1 MLTVLALL
9 LVGGGLAA
17 WLLTRTHHGTG
28 HLAQAPPVHTLRQ
41 VSLCNTCA
49 HGFNPLGDPVTER
62 PNASL
67 AIDNDRSTAWHT
79 QIYVN
84 ANLGKAGTGIYID
97 AKPRTTAALLQ
108 VVSDTPGWKAT
119 IYARNDLPPYRWPD
133 PAWTQISPTTTVTA
147 QDNIQLAAAT
157 TRYRYFL
164 VWISD
169 LGGND
174 SVSVNELTLYH
185 YR

>member
-1 MLTVLALL
+1 VIVLAVLIGAAVYL
-9 LVGGGLAA
+9 GNRAHHGVGSPSYSAPRPQLAA
-17 WLLTRTHHGTG
+17 
-28 HLAQAPPVHTLRQ
+28 VTLCQ
-41 VSLCNTCA
+41 SCA